1 MNNAFNLLEFG
12 HRKVSKAHLLDSDG
26 NIIPFETQLAIVTH
40 YLQND
45 DTQYETTYK
54 GNAQLIIQHWLK
66 LLNK

>member
-1 MNNAFNLLEFG
+1 MNKEFNILEFG
-12 HRKVSKAHLLDSDG
+12 QRKVSKAHLLDSDG
-26 NIIPFETQLAIVTH
+26 NNIPFETQLAIVTH

-45 DTQYETTYK
+45 DTQYETTFK